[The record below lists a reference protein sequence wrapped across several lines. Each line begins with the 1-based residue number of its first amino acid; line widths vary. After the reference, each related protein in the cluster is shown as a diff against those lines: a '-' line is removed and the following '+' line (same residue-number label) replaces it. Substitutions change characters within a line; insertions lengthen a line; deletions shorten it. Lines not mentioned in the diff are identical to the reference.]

1 MVSVGTFSARRVW
14 VVAKRILRQIG
25 RDRRTLGMMLA
36 MPAVI
41 MFIFGF
47 ALSGE
52 VKNLPVSVDNRDTGY
67 TANLGP
73 GGVLRLDVGEKL
85 VESLRG
91 DDRVKLT
98 LGDYD
103 SGKAGVES
111 GLFSAAVLIP
121 EGFSEDAFL
130 RSRGGGEELVLDIY
144 IDGTKPSIK
153 GSLLGSIQ
161 SALQGAIGG
170 GGVDMRIQL
179 AFGGAEY
186 SGLDVSIPSVIG
198 FVLTF
203 LVLLV
208 SMIIITRENTGG
220 TLQRLFSTPLTAF
233 ERLLGYVVALLVL
246 GMVMAGMIF
255 AIGVWVFHT
264 AVRGSL
270 PLLFLLAALYA
281 LTHVLLAVFLSNFAK
296 NELQAVQMAPLISLP
311 SMALS
316 GMMVP
321 VNSLPDFIQPLARLI
336 PLYYGNRIFEGLML
350 KGYGVSEL
358 TNDILIV
365 AGMAV
370 IFLVLALMTVKDRID
385 A

>member
-1 MVSVGTFSARRVW
+1 VT
-14 VVAKRILRQIG
+14 
-25 RDRRTLGMMLA
+25 
-36 MPAVI
+36 
-41 MFIFGF
+41 
-47 ALSGE
+47 
-52 VKNLPVSVDNRDTGY
+52 
-67 TANLGP
+67 
-73 GGVLRLDVGEKL
+73 LDVGGKL
-85 VESLRG
+85 VEALQG
-91 DDRVKLT
+91 DDHVRLT

-111 GLFSAAVLIP
+111 GLYSAAVLVP
-121 EGFSEDAFL
+121 EGFSEDVFL
-130 RSRGGGEELVLDIY
+130 KSRGGGVEPVLDIY

-161 SALQGAIGG
+161 SALQGAMGG
-170 GGVDMRIQL
+170 GGVDMRLQL

-220 TLQRLFSTPLTAF
+220 TLQRLFSTPLTAL
-233 ERLLGYVVALLVL
+233 ERLLGYVAALLVL
-246 GMVMAGMIF
+246 GMVMAGVIF
-255 AIGVWVFHT
+255 SIGVWVFHT

-281 LTHVLLAVFLSNFAK
+281 LTHVLLAVFLSNFSR

-316 GMMVP
+316 GMLVP
-321 VNSLPDFIQPLARLI
+321 VNSLPDFVQPLARLV

-350 KGYGVSEL
+350 KGYGVQEL
-358 TNDILIV
+358 ATDILVV

-370 IFLVLALMTVKDRID
+370 LFLALALMTVKDRID